1 MLLNSVILVLQ
12 ETLEAALLISV
23 LLAISHHYQRRAYWL
38 LYAIVIGLVFS
49 LFYAVKM
56 AQVSEWFE
64 YTGQEVIN
72 ALLQTST
79 TLFIMVCTWLL
90 MRYWVAGSHKVA
102 AYYASRF
109 RFFAAITVLLAIT
122 REGSEVLIYLLG
134 FYQQNAI
141 FHIMTIGSLIGFG
154 IGVSVGV
161 LILYGLLSLQG
172 RWRIITTV
180 SVLAL
185 FAGNMLSQAT
195 LQLIQSDWI
204 SSAHTIW
211 DSSGVLSEDSLAGK
225 LLYALVGYEATPSG
239 VQVVAYGT
247 GIILVLLTGVLAYR
261 VPRSNISTQT

>member
-23 LLAISHHYQRRAYWL
+23 LLGISHHHQRRAYWL
-38 LYAIVIGLVFS
+38 IYAIVTGLGFS
-49 LFYAVKM
+49 LFYAIRM
-56 AQVSEWFE
+56 ARVSEWFD
-64 YTGQEVIN
+64 YTGQEVVN
-72 ALLQTST
+72 ALLQTTT
-79 TLFIMVCTWLL
+79 TLFIMICTWLL
-90 MRYWVAGSHKVA
+90 MRYWGAGSRQVA
-102 AYYASRF
+102 AHYAARF
-109 RFFAAITVLLAIT
+109 RVFAAITVVFAIT

-154 IGVSVGV
+154 IGASVGI

-180 SVLAL
+180 SILAL

-195 LQLIQSDWI
+195 LQLIQADWI
-204 SSAHTIW
+204 SSAHAIW
-211 DSSGVLSEDSLAGK
+211 DSSGVLSEGSLAGK

-239 VQVVAYGT
+239 VQAVAYAS
-247 GIILVLLTGVLAYR
+247 GIILVFLTSSLAYKA
-261 VPRSNISTQT
+261 PRPDIGTQT